1 MVESLNLS
9 LTFALWVLGV
19 GMFLLIIFLVIRM
32 IVRKLLRA
40 VEEEYQQNR
49 YEKYSKLVD
58 GIVAGIPDKDL
69 IHIKKQPGDKKVLQ
83 TLLGRKLLY
92 IKGDD
97 RTRVVNKLRELS
109 FVSMY
114 VSELS
119 SSKAAERATALQ
131 VLGDL
136 RITETAGNFTEA
148 LEDTDGDV
156 RLTAVRGLGNMVD
169 EISSSGQNGTR
180 TGPIIETIVG
190 LLDKPEE
197 IPDRRLAEVI
207 LGLGP
212 DAVPPLLVA
221 TQSSNAR
228 TRALAADILGQIGDW
243 RGVDTL
249 IEMLNDPETDVRT
262 QAAGALGSTG
272 DTRAVKPL
280 IKSLDDEA
288 WPVRARGA
296 RALSVVGDPVAVY
309 PISRLLSDP
318 QWWVRY
324 NAGFA
329 LPSFKEL
336 GYETL
341 EKTLLDSDRYAR
353 ERALEV
359 MEETGY
365 LHQFIEDLA
374 SDNDE
379 KKTRAM
385 KLLIIVGNA
394 GGLAPLIDATREI
407 DDPRSIGTIIEIWRN
422 ITEHLV
428 EYLNSESHTMK
439 MQAIESVNKMNYSYV
454 VEKIDLFGQLDIEG
468 TGASIVE
475 IAHNIER
482 IKKSL
487 ELLKQDLAVE
497 IRDEAFATL
506 SFMERK

>member
-1 MVESLNLS
+1 MT
-9 LTFALWVLGV
+9 LTLWVIAF
-19 GMFLLIIFLVIRM
+19 GMFLLTIFLAIR
-32 IVRKLLRA
+32 ILVRKISRA
-40 VEEEYQQNR
+40 VEEEYWQNR
-49 YEKYSKLVD
+49 YEIFSKLVD
-58 GIVAGIPDKDL
+58 EIVADIPTKDL
-69 IHIKKQPGDKKVLQ
+69 IQIKKLPGDKKILQVL
-83 TLLGRKLLY
+83 LEKKLLY

-97 RTRVVNKLRELS
+97 HTRVVDKLKELG
-109 FVSMY
+109 FVDLY
-114 VSELS
+114 VAELNS
-119 SSKAAERATALQ
+119 SNANERATALQ

-136 RITETAGNFTEA
+136 RITEASGNFTEA
-148 LEDTDGDV
+148 IEDPDGDV
-156 RLTAVRGLGNMVD
+156 RLTAVRGLANMVD
-169 EISSSGQNGTR
+169 EITASGENGTR
-180 TGPIIETIVG
+180 TGPIIESIVG
-190 LLDKPEE
+190 LLDKPERV
-197 IPDRRLAEVI
+197 PDRRLAEVI
-207 LGLGP
+207 LDIGS

-221 TQSSNAR
+221 TKSSNAR

-280 IKSLDDEA
+280 IKSLDDES

-407 DDPRSIGTIIEIWRN
+407 DDPRSIGAIIEIWRN

-439 MQAIESVNKMNYSYV
+439 MQAIESVNKINYSYV

-482 IKKSL
+482 VKKGL
-487 ELLKQDLAVE
+487 ELLKQDLAVD
-497 IRDEAFATL
+497 IRDETFATL